1 MSEAYIATMSTAAIS
16 VWTNTTL
23 EMAALNLPNA
33 SALWNCGT
41 TCRSVRTVR
50 LVTAV

>member
-1 MSEAYIATMSTAAIS
+1 VTSEEYIETMSTTAIS
-16 VWTNTTL
+16 VCTETTF

-41 TCRSVRTVR
+41 TCTPRD
-50 LVTAV
+50 